1 MATSEPIRPAGL
13 YTLVLTV
20 TSWSIKASRLLT
32 DMNSGP
38 ARIRTHSL
46 ALAALGLLSGQAL
59 EPSGESQ
66 DG

>member
-1 MATSEPIRPAGL
+1 
-13 YTLVLTV
+13 LVLTV